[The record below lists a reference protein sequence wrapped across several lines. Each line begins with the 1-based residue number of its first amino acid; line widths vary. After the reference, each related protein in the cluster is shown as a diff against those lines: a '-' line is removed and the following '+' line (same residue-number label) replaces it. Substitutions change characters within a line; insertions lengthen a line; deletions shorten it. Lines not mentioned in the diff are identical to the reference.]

1 MLWVLTLLL
10 AVVGGQGAGVCD
22 NVKCA
27 NKNGRCCAN
36 VGGRGVCVDAQEAF
50 AWTTTLWAETFH
62 RMSDVPRRTGA
73 VVRRRNGRGVCMDC
87 TVKTVGTSFEQQP
100 SGKLCIPLSVNHLWK
115 AG

>member
-10 AVVGGQGAGVCD
+10 AVVGGQGAVCD

-36 VGGRGVCVDAQEAF
+36 VGGRGVCVDAQEGICVDNYF
-50 AWTTTLWAETFH
+50 VG
-62 RMSDVPRRTGA
+62 RDVCTNVRCAKKNGRCKA
-73 VVRRRNGRGVCMDC
+73 VNGRGVCMDC
-87 TVKTVGTSFEQQP
+87 TEQNRR
-100 SGKLCIPLSVNHLWK
+100 KPLSNNNRRETLYPTKRTTWK